1 MANLLKVRH
10 HTPANR
16 TNWLGNFWNSE
27 NIFDDGLWNQEMLPA
42 VNVKDVNNHY
52 EIELSAPGYKKDA
65 FKASIENGILT
76 ISAEMKDEKKED
88 DKCYTR
94 REFTQS
100 SFTRQFSM
108 PDNVKDDSINAKYED
123 GLLKISIEKTE
134 NSQPKRK
141 EISIN

>member
-10 HTPANR
+10 HAPVRR
-16 TNWLGNFWNSE
+16 TNWMGDFWNSE
-27 NIFDDGLWNQEMLPA
+27 NIIDDGWNQATLPA
-42 VNVKDVNNHY
+42 VNVKDIDNHY

-65 FKASIENGILT
+65 FKATMENGILT

-88 DKCYTR
+88 DECYTR

-108 PDNVKDDSINAKYED
+108 PDNIKDDSINAKYED
-123 GLLKISIEKTE
+123 GLLKLSIEKTE
-134 NSQPKRK
+134 SSQPKRK